1 MGCNYYLYINSDID
15 IAEIF
20 KKSHPYGVPNVL
32 IYSTDESEDQTEIET
47 ETETNTKNV
56 PKLEEIHIGKTSLA
70 GSYCSKCSK
79 TLCKKGEYY
88 IHYSDNEPAKWFD
101 FCPSCGTDKLDVTV
115 TCTFL
120 WDIFPFELENAKKQ
134 ATYFE
139 IQNEGHEEFSYNKF
153 LKIKNECIQN
163 FENVGRNFE

>member
-1 MGCNYYLYINSDID
+1 LPFMKWEMNGAGWDFGRMFVLIFEYPYYYRKKTSGQVVNTETKKYGWHADPTSKNELLMLYDRVMAHGGYIN
-15 IAEIF
+15 
-20 KKSHPYGVPNVL
+20 H
-32 IYSTDESEDQTEIET
+32 SEFA
-47 ETETNTKNV
+47 
-56 PKLEEIHIGKTSLA
+56 LEEAL
-70 GSYCSKCSK
+70 
-79 TLCKKGEYY
+79 YY